1 LSQPKPRTRA
11 MTKEQLANSLVLPRR
26 ALVEVRRDMTESI
39 AKLVYEHEI
48 DVLREVHGEGNVTV
62 IDDPLKHNILIGPPD
77 VIDAARVEAQRAAKR
92 GQRVV
97 ALFMHTE
104 HPMRKELIDENNEAA
119 GHRWVMDPV
128 FVGDE
133 MQRLRTV
140 YGMHH
145 EKKEAFVDAVY
156 PHEMDFVEACGGLYK
171 PEDYAESPAR
181 VEVKG
186 AA

>member
-1 LSQPKPRTRA
+1 

-26 ALVEVRRDMTESI
+26 VLVEVRRDMTETI

-48 DVLREVHGEGNVTV
+48 DVLREVHGDGNVV
-62 IDDPLKHNILIGPPD
+62 VADDPLKHNILIGPPD
-77 VIDAARVEAQRAAKR
+77 VIDAARAEAQRAAKR

-104 HPMRKELIDENNEAA
+104 HPMRKELVDEDNEGA
-119 GHRWVMDPV
+119 GYRWVEDPV

-145 EKKEAFVDAVY
+145 EKKEAFVDVVY

-171 PEDYAESPAR
+171 PFGDVEVSTKG
-181 VEVKG
+181 EVKG